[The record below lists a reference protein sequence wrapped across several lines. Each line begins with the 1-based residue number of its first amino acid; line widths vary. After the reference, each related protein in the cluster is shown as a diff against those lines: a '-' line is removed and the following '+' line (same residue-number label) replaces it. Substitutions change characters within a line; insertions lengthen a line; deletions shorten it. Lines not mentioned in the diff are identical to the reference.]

1 MHRQTIYLLLIFT
14 ILFAASPAAAQTP
27 NTTDGPV
34 YIVQSGDTL
43 WDIAIAFHVTVED
56 LMTANSLTD
65 ADILSA
71 GQELV
76 IPGYEGLSGV
86 LAAETVPYGET
97 FRSLSRRT
105 QVSSAMLRRLNR
117 LVSPAELYVG
127 ISVIIPQQADK
138 PMLTVRTSLTPG
150 ETLLELAV
158 KKDSDPWTLAQVN
171 SLAGT
176 WDALPGD
183 VLYSPTGSS
192 DQNASGLPSAFA
204 SAEVAPLPLKQGGTA
219 QVRVKLSKNAS
230 VTGILVD
237 KTLHFFPMDDGSLV
251 ALQGVHAML
260 EPGLYPLHLEATL
273 SDGST
278 QQFEQMILVTSGYY
292 PREPVLFV
300 EPSTIDPAVTEPE
313 NDQILSI
320 VTPATPERYWSGK
333 FHLPVGE
340 PYCIKSWYGN
350 RRSYN
355 KSDYIY
361 FHAGV
366 DYGVCS
372 EQNPLDIYAPAS
384 GVVVFAGP
392 LTVRGNATIIDH
404 GWGVYSG
411 LWHQA
416 ETHVKVGDQVEAGQ
430 LIGQIGQT
438 GRVTGPHLHWELWV
452 DGVQVNPLS
461 WLEQTFP
468 Q

>member
-27 NTTDGPV
+27 TTTDGPI

-43 WDIAIAFHVTVED
+43 WEIAIAFHVTVED

-251 ALQGVHAML
+251 ALQGVHAAL
-260 EPGLYPLHLEATL
+260 DPGLHPLRLEATL
-273 SDGST
+273 TDGSV
-278 QQFEQMILVTSGYY
+278 QQFEQMILVT
-292 PREPVLFV
+292 PMAHPQDLVLSV
-300 EPSTIDPAVTEPE
+300 DPDTIDPAVTESE
-313 NDQILSI
+313 DNQISGI
-320 VTPATPERYWSGK
+320 ATPATSERYWNGE
-333 FHLPVGE
+333 FRRPVGE
-340 PYCIKSWYGN
+340 PYCIKSWFGD

-355 KSDYIY
+355 KGSYTSL
-361 FHAGV
+361 HMGV

-372 EQNPLDIYAPAS
+372 EQNPLDIFAPAP
-384 GVVVFAGP
+384 GVVVFVGQ

-411 LWHQA
+411 FWHQS
-416 ETHVKVGDQVEAGQ
+416 EIYVNVGDRVEAGQ
-430 LIGQIGQT
+430 LIGQIGKT
-438 GRVTGPHLHWELWV
+438 GRQNGPHLHWELWV
-452 DGVQVNPLS
+452 DGVQVNPLN